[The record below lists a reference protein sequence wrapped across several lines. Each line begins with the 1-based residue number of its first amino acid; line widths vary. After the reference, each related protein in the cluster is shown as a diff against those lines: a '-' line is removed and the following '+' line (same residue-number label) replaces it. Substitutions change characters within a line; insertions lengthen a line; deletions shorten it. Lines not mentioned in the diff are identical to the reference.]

1 MREADTRGE
10 RLRNGVVLG
19 IVLVALGLALA
30 PKLKEWSGSAKAT
43 PARLDLAAEPMPFPR
58 PVSEPQDHLPAAP
71 PLPETVAFELDLQ
84 RAFFAGDFARFDAA
98 MHAAR
103 EDFFSGRSEFNR
115 AVSVVERIGENQLA
129 GIDRCAE
136 WLQAMPESYVAHW
149 TCGAIWTDGAWAARG
164 RGFAHEVAAARFIL
178 MEERLE
184 RATVLLARALELS
197 PQPLEALIEQARNHF
212 AAGRTR
218 EAEDLLQ
225 RAERIRPAYWDI
237 HWTRLNYAQPQ
248 WYGSAEAIQ
257 AALARAR
264 QAGVQESVLLDM
276 EDSYVARPWK
286 NSTPGAEHAYWEA
299 AIAKHPT
306 RARLTGLLNDFIR
319 LENWHE
325 ALPVANRLIEDYP
338 DDSKAYYQ
346 RARTQ
351 QAMGRIEAAREDYRM
366 AAAMGHELALQELI
380 MAHIGGGLGLP
391 KSFPDV
397 LPLCRYGAALGSG
410 VGANCLG
417 AIHFEGGQHGVPLPK
432 DLPQSLAW
440 HLLGARAGHF
450 NSQYDLGW
458 LLYTGR
464 GAGVDAKT
472 GERHGI
478 FWLRR
483 AAEQNQTFAK
493 RKLEELGISPS
504 ESRQSGIL
512 GGLNIG
518 AFLEPWFGALEHLRD
533 MLN

>member
-1 MREADTRGE
+1 
-10 RLRNGVVLG
+10 
-19 IVLVALGLALA
+19 
-30 PKLKEWSGSAKAT
+30 
-43 PARLDLAAEPMPFPR
+43 
-58 PVSEPQDHLPAAP
+58 
-71 PLPETVAFELDLQ
+71 
-84 RAFFAGDFARFDAA
+84 
-98 MHAAR
+98 
-103 EDFFSGRSEFNR
+103 
-115 AVSVVERIGENQLA
+115 
-129 GIDRCAE
+129 
-136 WLQAMPESYVAHW
+136 
-149 TCGAIWTDGAWAARG
+149 
-164 RGFAHEVAAARFIL
+164 
-178 MEERLE
+178 
-184 RATVLLARALELS
+184 
-197 PQPLEALIEQARNHF
+197 
-212 AAGRTR
+212 
-218 EAEDLLQ
+218 
-225 RAERIRPAYWDI
+225 
-237 HWTRLNYAQPQ
+237 
-248 WYGSAEAIQ
+248 
-257 AALARAR
+257 
-264 QAGVQESVLLDM
+264 
-276 EDSYVARPWK
+276 
-286 NSTPGAEHAYWEA
+286 
-299 AIAKHPT
+299 
-306 RARLTGLLNDFIR
+306 LLNDFIR

-338 DDSKAYYQ
+338 DDNKAYYQ

-351 QAMGRIEAAREDYRM
+351 QAMGRIKAAREDYRM

-464 GAGVDAKT
+464 GAGVDAETAK
-472 GERHGI
+472 RHGI

-504 ESRQSGIL
+504 ESQLEGVA
-512 GGLNIG
+512 GWLNVE
-518 AFLEPWFGALEHLRD
+518 AWFDRVFGFFDSLRA
-533 MLN
+533 N

>member
-1 MREADTRGE
+1 MDQDNARGE
-10 RLRNGVVLG
+10 RLRNLFVAAV
-19 IVLVALGLALA
+19 VLVALGLALA
-30 PKLKEWSGSAKAT
+30 PRFKDWVGQAKTA

-58 PVSEPQDHLPAAP
+58 PVSAPQEQLPEAP
-71 PLPETVAFELDLQ
+71 PLPEAVAFELDLQ

-115 AVSVVERIGENQLA
+115 AVGVVERIGETRLA

-149 TCGAIWTDGAWAARG
+149 TCGAIWASGAWAARG
-164 RGFAHEVAAARFIL
+164 RGFAHEVGAARFTL
-178 MEERLE
+178 MGERLE
-184 RATVLLARALELS
+184 RSAALQVRALELD
-197 PQPLEALIEQARNHF
+197 PQPLEALIDLARNHF
-212 AAGRTR
+212 AEGRTQA
-218 EAEDLLQ
+218 AEDLLQ

-264 QAGVQESVLLDM
+264 QAGVQESVLFDM

-286 NSTPGAEHAYWEA
+286 NSTPGAERAYWEA

-338 DDSKAYYQ
+338 DDNKAYYQ

-380 MAHIGGGLGLP
+380 MAHIRGGLGVP
-391 KSFPDV
+391 AKSLDEV
-397 LPLCRYGAALGSG
+397 IELCRFGAALGSSVAANC
-410 VGANCLG
+410 VGAM
-417 AIHFEGGQHGVPLPK
+417 HFEAASYGVDFPNDPA
-432 DLPQSLAW
+432 QGYAW
-440 HLLGARAGHF
+440 HLMGARAGHF
-450 NSQYDLGW
+450 NSQFDLGW
-458 LLYTGR
+458 MLYTGR
-464 GAGVDAKT
+464 VPGVEA
-472 GERHGI
+472 EAARRHGI

-483 AAEQNQTFAK
+483 AAEQNHQFAK
-493 RKLEELGISPS
+493 RKLEELGIGPE
-504 ESRQSGIL
+504 ESQL
-512 GGLNIG
+512 DGLAGWLNVDAWFDRVFG
-518 AFLEPWFGALEHLRD
+518 FLDSLRA
-533 MLN
+533 N